1 MPRRSPRDPT
11 KPPRFPALILTL
23 TAISASWLGMMI
35 VHESGHVLAAWL
47 SGGRV
52 THVVL
57 HPLAFSRTDVS
68 PNPRPLF
75 VVWSGPIWGAA
86 LPAIAWLIARA
97 VPLRSEFLLRFFAG
111 FCLIANGAY
120 LASAA
125 VMPAGDTADLLRHGT
140 PLWAI
145 VVPGMAAFIAGLAM
159 WNRLGSHFGF
169 GGQSVDRAAILV
181 SSMVLILLVVGMLIW
196 SAAT

>member
-1 MPRRSPRDPT
+1 MPRRTPRDPT
-11 KPPRFPALILTL
+11 KPPRFPPLILTL
-23 TAISASWLGMMI
+23 NAIGASWLGMMI

-52 THVVL
+52 THIVL

-75 VVWSGPIWGAA
+75 VVWGGPILGAA
-86 LPAIAWLIARA
+86 LPVIAWLIARA
-97 VPLRSEFLLRFFAG
+97 FHLRLAFLLRFFAG

-120 LASAA
+120 LASVAL
-125 VMPAGDTADLLRHGT
+125 MPAGDTADLLRLGT
-140 PLWAI
+140 PLWAV
-145 VVPGMAAFIAGLAM
+145 VVPGVAAFVAGLAM

-181 SSMVLILLVVGMLIW
+181 SSVALIVLVIGMLIW

>member
-1 MPRRSPRDPT
+1 MPRRPPRDPT
-11 KPPRFPALILTL
+11 KPPRFPALILSL
-23 TAISASWLGMMI
+23 TTIGASWLGMMI

-68 PNPRPLF
+68 PNPSPLF

-86 LPAIAWLIARA
+86 LPVFAWLIARA
-97 VPLRSEFLLRFFAG
+97 VRLRSAFLLRFFAG

-125 VMPAGDTADLLRHGT
+125 LLPAGDTADLLRLGT
-140 PLWAI
+140 PLWVI
-145 VVPGMAAFIAGLAM
+145 VIPGVAAFIAGLAM
-159 WNRLGSHFGF
+159 WNRLGPHFGF
-169 GGQSVDRAAILV
+169 GGQPVDRAAILA
-181 SSMVLILLVVGMLIW
+181 SSMALIVLVVGMLIW